1 LPTGIPETLEFE
13 FTFQLYV
20 DEMLEVK
27 SKFIVLPE
35 QMVRLLALVIAG
47 IGLTVTLC
55 VHVLVQ
61 LPIGRLVTGSRGVTV
76 KEMV

>member
-1 LPTGIPETLEFE
+1 MPTGIPETLEFE

-27 SKFIVLPE
+27 SKFIALPE
-35 QMVRLLALVIAG
+35 QIVRLVALVITG

-55 VHVLVQ
+55 AQVLVQ
-61 LPIGRLVTGSRGVTV
+61 LPMGRFVTGSRGVTV